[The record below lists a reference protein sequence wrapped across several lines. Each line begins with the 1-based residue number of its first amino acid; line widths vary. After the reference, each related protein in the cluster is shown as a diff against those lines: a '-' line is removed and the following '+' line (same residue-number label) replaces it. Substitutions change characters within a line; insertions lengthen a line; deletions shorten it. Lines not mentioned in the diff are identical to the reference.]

1 MAALSPTPH
10 GDIDLWAPV
19 ARDGLP
25 KALVEAMEQR
35 DWASVRVQLGTVMDG
50 ITTDGV
56 YGRALLQLA
65 LDLPVGTDSVFDSY
79 RAAASIDHGDWDGLR
94 RCLAGS
100 PVEPSQ
106 LLGMRDVLL
115 APLNQVAPKDPTSRY
130 AMLFAPYEYQLSQ
143 MHGGYRRWARAMLS
157 FQAIELVWARPDV
170 PAGRHIRQRRLQDA
184 VSLAF
189 AEVAAGRL
197 PTAMA
202 FALEAP
208 HLGDSNEPL
217 RLCAPDLEELI
228 AVALGDERAPD
239 PRLLSD
245 LAKPTGVSPL
255 GAWQLLLHFLPL
267 LSLTDGDT
275 FLRSARIAEQVA
287 AGLGSARAQLASH
300 AWRVTA
306 EYVAASGRRHPEL
319 PGLRAQADRAGVG
332 LRVLPQLLAG
342 IASKNPADLAAAEAF
357 ARRAGN
363 RWAQVTALT
372 WMTAHNPNA
381 KVARWLAVLLETTG
395 WRRPVLVPAEVAADA
410 ALGAASL
417 GVRSQAIVELASAA
431 GRPNILLEVSVRHVD
446 DTAAPLQSRL
456 AAVEALGTLGTTRA
470 DELLARLARRND
482 DLGKRARLVSQRRRR
497 TGLSER
503 EVEVLQLA
511 GTGLT
516 NRDIAER
523 LGLSQHTIARHLA
536 NARTKLGAA
545 NRTEA
550 AVKLEELDGLNPRLS

>member
-1 MAALSPTPH
+1 MQ
-10 GDIDLWAPV
+10 
-19 ARDGLP
+19 
-25 KALVEAMEQR
+25 QR
-35 DWASVRVQLGTVMDG
+35 DWPTVRAQLGTVMDG

-56 YGRALLQLA
+56 YGRALLQLV
-65 LDLPVGTDSVFDSY
+65 LELPVGIEPVFDSY

-94 RCLAGS
+94 NCLAGS
-100 PVEPSQ
+100 PVEPIQ

-115 APLNQVAPKDPTSRY
+115 APLNQVAPKDPASPY

-143 MHGGYRRWARAMLS
+143 MSGGYRRWARSMLS
-157 FQAIELVWARPDV
+157 FQAIDLVWARPDV
-170 PAGRHIRQRRLQDA
+170 PASRHIRQRRLQDP

-189 AEVAAGRL
+189 AEVVAGRL
-197 PTAMA
+197 PIALALT
-202 FALEAP
+202 LEAQ
-208 HLGDSNEPL
+208 HLDGMNEPL
-217 RLCAPDLEELI
+217 KLCAPDLEELI
-228 AVALGDERAPD
+228 AVALGDERTPNL
-239 PRLLSD
+239 RLLRD
-245 LAKPTGVSPL
+245 LAKPTGLSPL
-255 GAWQLLLHFLPL
+255 GAWQVLLHFLPL
-267 LSLTDGDT
+267 LAVVKGDIFLT
-275 FLRSARIAEQVA
+275 SARIAERIA

-306 EYVAASGRRHPEL
+306 ESINTPGEPHPEL
-319 PGLRAQADRAGVG
+319 PGLLAEATRAGIG

-342 IASKNPADLAAAEAF
+342 IVSRRPADLAAAEDL

-372 WMTAHNPNA
+372 WMAAHNPNA
-381 KVARWLAVLLETTG
+381 WVARWLAVLLEVTG
-395 WRRPVLVPAEVAADA
+395 WRRPIFVPAEVAGDA

-431 GRPNILLEVSVRHVD
+431 GRPNVLLEVSVRHVD
-446 DTAAPLQSRL
+446 DTAAPLPARL

-482 DLGKRARLVSQRRRR
+482 ELGRRARLVSQRRKR

-503 EVEVLQLA
+503 EVEVVRLA
-511 GTGLT
+511 AAGGT
-516 NRDIAER
+516 NRDIAEQ
-523 LGLSQHTIARHLA
+523 LSLSQHTIARHLA

-550 AVKLEELDGLNPRLS
+550 AMKLEELNGLTRD

>member
-1 MAALSPTPH
+1 MHPLATLPR

-19 ARDGLP
+19 SRDALP
-25 KALVEAMEQR
+25 KPLVEAMER
-35 DWASVRVQLGTVMDG
+35 GDWATVRAQLGTVMDG

-65 LDLPVGTDSVFDSY
+65 LDLPVGIDSVFDSY

-94 RCLAGS
+94 RCMAGS
-100 PVEPSQ
+100 PIEPIQ
-106 LLGMRDVLL
+106 LFGMRDVLL
-115 APLNQVAPKDPTSRY
+115 APLNQIAPQDPTSPY

-143 MHGGYRRWARAMLS
+143 MLGGYRRWARAMLS
-157 FQAIELVWARPDV
+157 FQAIERVWARPDV

-184 VSLAF
+184 VSMAF
-189 AEVAAGRL
+189 AEVEAGRL

-208 HLGDSNEPL
+208 HLGDANEPL
-217 RLCAPDLEELI
+217 RLCALDLEELI

-239 PRLLSD
+239 LRLLSD
-245 LAKPTGVSPL
+245 LAKPTGLSPL
-255 GAWQLLLHFLPL
+255 GALQVLLHFMPL
-267 LSLTDGDT
+267 LSLVKGDT
-275 FLRSARIAEQVA
+275 FLKAAKIAERIA

-306 EYVAASGRRHPEL
+306 EYLKTPGERHPEL

-342 IASKNPADLAAAEAF
+342 IASRKPSDLAAAESL
-357 ARRAGN
+357 ARRVGN

-372 WMTAHNPNA
+372 WMAAHNPNA
-381 KVARWLAVLLETTG
+381 GVARWLALLLETTG
-395 WRRPVLVPAEVAADA
+395 WRRPILVPPEVAADA
-410 ALGAASL
+410 ALGVASL
-417 GVRSQAIVELASAA
+417 GVRNQAIVELASAA
-431 GRPNILLEVSVRHVD
+431 GRPNILLEVSVRHVE
-446 DTAAPLQSRL
+446 DTAAPLPARL

-470 DELLARLARRND
+470 HELLARLARRND
-482 DLGKRARLVSQRRRR
+482 ELGRRARLVSERRRR

-503 EVEVLQLA
+503 EIEVLQLA

-516 NRDIAER
+516 NREIAER
-523 LGLSQHTIARHLA
+523 LSLSQHTIARHLA
-536 NARTKLGAA
+536 NARVKLGAA

-550 AVKLEELDGLNPRLS
+550 AVKLEELDALARD

>member
-1 MAALSPTPH
+1 VTILETTPP

-19 ARDGLP
+19 ARDALP
-25 KALVEAMEQR
+25 KALVDAMEQH
-35 DWASVRVQLGTVMDG
+35 DWPSVRGQLGTVMDG

-65 LDLPVGTDSVFDSY
+65 LELPVGIDPVLDSY

-94 RCLAGS
+94 KCLAGS
-100 PVEPSQ
+100 PIEPIQ

-115 APLNQVAPKDPTSRY
+115 APLNQVALKDPRSAY

-143 MHGGYRRWARAMLS
+143 MLGGYRRWARAMLS
-157 FQAIELVWARPDV
+157 FQALELVWARPDV

-184 VSLAF
+184 VTLAF
-189 AEVAAGRL
+189 AEVGAGRL

-208 HLGDSNEPL
+208 RLGGPNEPL

-228 AVALGDERAPD
+228 AVALGDDRAPEL
-239 PRLLSD
+239 RLLTD
-245 LAKPTGVSPL
+245 LAKPTGLSPL
-255 GAWQLLLHFLPL
+255 GAWQVLMHFLPL
-267 LSLTDGDT
+267 LSLVSGDT
-275 FLRSARIAEQVA
+275 FLRSAEIAERIA

-300 AWRVTA
+300 TWRVTA
-306 EYVAASGRRHPEL
+306 EYIERPRDVHPEL

-332 LRVLPQLLAG
+332 LRVLPQLLAA
-342 IASKNPADLAAAEAF
+342 IVSKKPADLAAAEAL

-363 RWAQVTALT
+363 RWAQITALT
-372 WMTAHNPNA
+372 WMAAHNPNA
-381 KVARWLAVLLETTG
+381 RVARWLAVLLETTG
-395 WRRPVLVPAEVAADA
+395 WRRPVLVPAEIAADA
-410 ALGAASL
+410 ALGVASL

-431 GRPNILLEVSVRHVD
+431 GRPNILLDVAMRHVD
-446 DTAAPLQSRL
+446 DTAAPLPARL

-482 DLGKRARLVSQRRRR
+482 DLGRRARLVSQRRRR

-503 EVEVLQLA
+503 EVEVIQIA
-511 GTGLT
+511 ATGAT
-516 NRDIAER
+516 NREIAER
-523 LGLSQHTIARHLA
+523 LSLSQHTIARHMA
-536 NARTKLGAA
+536 NARAKLGAA

-550 AVKLEELDGLNPRLS
+550 AVKLEELESLARD

>member
-1 MAALSPTPH
+1 MASVAPH

-19 ARDGLP
+19 ARDALP
-25 KALVEAMEQR
+25 KALVDAMER
-35 DWASVRVQLGTVMDG
+35 REWPVVSAQLRTVMDG

-65 LDLPVGTDSVFDSY
+65 LELPVGIDPVFDSY

-94 RCLAGS
+94 NCLLSS
-100 PVEPSQ
+100 PVEPIQ

-115 APLNQVAPKDPTSRY
+115 APLNQVAPKDPRSTY

-143 MHGGYRRWARAMLS
+143 MAGNYRRWARAMLS
-157 FQAIELVWARPDV
+157 FQAIDLVWARPDV

-184 VSLAF
+184 ISLAF
-189 AEVAAGRL
+189 AEIEAGRL

-202 FALEAP
+202 FTLEAP
-208 HLGDSNEPL
+208 HLGGSDEPL
-217 RLCAPDLEELI
+217 VLCAPDLEELI
-228 AVALGDERAPD
+228 AVALGDERAPHL
-239 PRLLSD
+239 RFLSD
-245 LAKPTGVSPL
+245 LAKPTGLSPL
-255 GAWQLLLHFLPL
+255 GAWQVLLHFLPL
-267 LSLTDGDT
+267 LALGNADVFLT
-275 FLRSARIAEQVA
+275 SARIAERIA

-300 AWRVTA
+300 AWRVTS
-306 EYVAASGRRHPEL
+306 EQMSSTTERHPEL
-319 PGLRAQADRAGVG
+319 PGLRAQADRAGIG

-342 IASKNPADLAAAEAF
+342 IVSKKPADLATAEVL

-363 RWAQVTALT
+363 RWAQVSALT
-372 WMTAHNPNA
+372 WMTGLNPNA
-381 KVARWLAVLLETTG
+381 RVARWLAVLLEATG

-410 ALGAASL
+410 ALGMASL
-417 GVRSQAIVELASAA
+417 GVRGQAIVELASAA
-431 GRPNILLEVSVRHVD
+431 GRPNILLEVSTRHVD
-446 DTAAPLQSRL
+446 DTAAPLPSRL

-482 DLGKRARLVSQRRRR
+482 DLGKRARLVSRRRRR

-503 EVEVLQLA
+503 EVEVVQLA
-511 GTGLT
+511 AAGGT

-523 LGLSQHTIARHLA
+523 LNLSQHTIARHLA
-536 NARTKLGAA
+536 NARMKLGAA

-550 AVKLEELDGLNPRLS
+550 AVKLEELDG